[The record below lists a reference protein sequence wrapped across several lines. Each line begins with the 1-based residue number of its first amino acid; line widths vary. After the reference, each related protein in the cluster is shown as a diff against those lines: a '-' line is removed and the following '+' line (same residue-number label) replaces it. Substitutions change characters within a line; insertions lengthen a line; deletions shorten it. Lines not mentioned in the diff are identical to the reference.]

1 MSSSQGSPSNSDLC
15 CFCLGDDTEIPAFGS
30 IADARDMVK
39 PCTTCSISCHK
50 KCLLDWF
57 NTIPSNQ
64 LHVIHAKRV
73 FSAAPLSRENYDHI
87 GGDIGIGS
95 PPVVQSTNIHINL
108 STRALN
114 DWFGNIIG
122 IINEDEEDGETQE
135 QANNGSNGFENIN
148 ENRDADP
155 HTDPGMQ
162 TYQPDGERDT
172 DISRT
177 RLDAVS
183 LLPSTSSTSSS
194 SSSHSPHLPTSSPQH
209 VDDLSVYV
217 LAKCPQCKKD
227 IIFFMKRSKL
237 VALQASFKTGVS
249 RLVQYGGVFLG
260 ITSALTGVVSMTYIG
275 LTTAGLKMM
284 DSLVPGPLLV
294 RMLTRRSLLSSN
306 NTYST
311 LSRILFGNTQTY
323 AVDNL
328 EQALVQGLIDP
339 LKFSRIPVLPIV
351 LFRLRSSSIFD
362 VLFAAKNDDFF
373 ASAITEL
380 MIASYI
386 SSLADNSLVRAIY
399 KNIVTQIKQL
409 MNGSMTSIL
418 NPVRGID
425 FLTTNNII
433 SLLIPIRWGYDLF
446 HRLTFN
452 RAYFNLTMKSRPR
465 AIANSLGA
473 SEVERLEELNGEL
486 NEYRSHHNKTYQA
499 IDKQVSD
506 ESTSKIASCNIPV
519 ISALY
524 KHIKKNIRYIY
535 ELRKS
540 WWPYY
545 RLCVKTNLQFTLAS
559 LKHDYSFSLS
569 SPSVIFKTIT
579 TILWPLASSKVG
591 LLVLPLLSRV
601 SKLEHLSLDRKV
613 LIANIAGLV
622 IVALGKEIINLYIAH
637 RRVQQMQQIEPLNL
651 NKAEAIVRLVKSSG
665 VMYSSDAEDL
675 DDGIINIGGA
685 GETDEELLGR
695 LTQDIPTELP
705 GNFPS

>member
-1 MSSSQGSPSNSDLC
+1 MSNSQGSPSNSDLC

-73 FSAAPLSRENYDHI
+73 FSVAPLSRENYDHI

-135 QANNGSNGFENIN
+135 QANNGSNSFENIN
-148 ENRDADP
+148 ENGDADP
-155 HTDPGMQ
+155 HADPGMQ

-177 RLDAVS
+177 RLDAAS
-183 LLPSTSSTSSS
+183 LLPSTSSSSS
-194 SSSHSPHLPTSSPQH
+194 SSSHSPHSPTSSPQH

-386 SSLADNSLVRAIY
+386 STLADNSLVRAIY
-399 KNIVTQIKQL
+399 KNIVTQIRQL

-499 IDKQVSD
+499 IDKQVSN

>member
-1 MSSSQGSPSNSDLC
+1 MSNSQGSPSNSDLC

-122 IINEDEEDGETQE
+122 IINEDEEDGETQD

-155 HTDPGMQ
+155 HADPGMQ
-162 TYQPDGERDT
+162 TYQPDGDRDT
-172 DISRT
+172 DVSRT
-177 RLDAVS
+177 RLNTVS
-183 LLPSTSSTSSS
+183 LLQSTSSS
-194 SSSHSPHLPTSSPQH
+194 SSSSLSSSHLPPPH
-209 VDDLSVYV
+209 VDDQSVYV

-284 DSLVPGPLLV
+284 DSIVPGPLLV

-399 KNIVTQIKQL
+399 KNIVTQIRQL

-499 IDKQVSD
+499 IDKQVSH

>member
-1 MSSSQGSPSNSDLC
+1 MSNSQGSPSNSDLC

-122 IINEDEEDGETQE
+122 IINEDEEDGETQD

-155 HTDPGMQ
+155 HADPGMQ
-162 TYQPDGERDT
+162 TYQPDGDRDT
-172 DISRT
+172 DVSRT
-177 RLDAVS
+177 RLNTVS
-183 LLPSTSSTSSS
+183 LLQSTSSS
-194 SSSHSPHLPTSSPQH
+194 SSSSLSSSHLPPPH
-209 VDDLSVYV
+209 VDDQSVYV

-284 DSLVPGPLLV
+284 DSIVPGPLLV

-399 KNIVTQIKQL
+399 KNIVTQIRQL

-499 IDKQVSD
+499 IDKQVSH

-545 RLCVKTNLQFTLAS
+545 RLCVKTNFQFTLAS

>member
-1 MSSSQGSPSNSDLC
+1 MSNSQGSPSNSDLC

-122 IINEDEEDGETQE
+122 IINEDEEDGETQD

-155 HTDPGMQ
+155 HADPGMQ
-162 TYQPDGERDT
+162 TYQPDGDRDT
-172 DISRT
+172 DVSRT
-177 RLDAVS
+177 RLNTVS
-183 LLPSTSSTSSS
+183 LLQSTSSS
-194 SSSHSPHLPTSSPQH
+194 SSSSLSSSHLPPPH
-209 VDDLSVYV
+209 VDDQSVYV

-284 DSLVPGPLLV
+284 DSIVPGPLLV

-399 KNIVTQIKQL
+399 KNIVTQIRQL

-486 NEYRSHHNKTYQA
+486 NEYKSLHHKTYQA
-499 IDKQVSD
+499 IDKQVSH